1 MFYKVL
7 HYFLQIKLYSIRNKE
22 GNEFRIRFKI
32 EFGNRNGDGNRHGNG
47 YGNGYEDRY
56 KDIFLYK
63 SLI

>member
-22 GNEFRIRFKI
+22 GSEFRIRFKI

-47 YGNGYEDRY
+47 YGNGYKDRY

-63 SLI
+63 SLV